1 MEEKKKKHKWL
12 KKFFIFFGIL
22 IFLIIGILSYSR
34 FIATN
39 GLVVKEYRITNSS
52 LSDNFYG
59 LKIVHFSDLHYGTT
73 FQFEDLKKLV
83 QTVNR
88 LKPDLIVF
96 TGDLFDL
103 EIPPTSE
110 SMEQLTEELSKMNAS
125 IGKYA
130 ISGEHDIK
138 FDSWS
143 VVISNS
149 GFSILNDTYD
159 LIYKDNNIPILLSGV
174 STNLAGGNEI
184 DTKLATTKEYL
195 SSLTE
200 DSIKPSYRILL
211 LHEPDYVEQ
220 TDLSYFDL
228 VLAGHSHG
236 GQVQLPG
243 LKPLFL
249 PKGATMY
256 YQDHQMID
264 TTELFISSGL
274 GTTKI
279 KYRLFNRPSINFYR
293 ITNH

>member
-12 KKFFIFFGIL
+12 KKFFIFFSVL
-22 IFLIIGILSYSR
+22 IFLIIGIFSYSR
-34 FIATN
+34 FVATK
-39 GLVVKEYRITNSS
+39 GLVVKEYRIINSS

-96 TGDLFDL
+96 SGDLFDL

-256 YQDHQMID
+256 YQDHQMIG